1 MGSLAYLF
9 IKISFEVTKG
19 HSWSNMGKSLEVNKG
34 HSWSNMAKRAK
45 TGRISI
51 FVESIKSMRRNEA
64 FDVRFPKKVCL
75 KVIQGKI
82 ELHLDISFTY
92 FGI

>member
-1 MGSLAYLF
+1 M
-9 IKISFEVTKG
+9 
-19 HSWSNMGKSLEVNKG
+19 
-34 HSWSNMAKRAK
+34 AK

-51 FVESIKSMRRNEA
+51 FVKSVKSIRRNEA
-64 FDVRFPKKVCL
+64 FDVKIPKKVCL

>member
-1 MGSLAYLF
+1 MGLLSLSF
-9 IKISFEVTKG
+9 QKKI
-19 HSWSNMGKSLEVNKG
+19 SLEVNKG
-34 HSWSNMAKRAK
+34 HSWSNMGKKGENR
-45 TGRISI
+45 SN
-51 FVESIKSMRRNEA
+51 FDFA